1 MTAPPAHIIGFTSV
15 GRQDADMTIS
25 DRDRW
30 DERYR
35 HAVEPTEITPP
46 ELIRGLAGSIQ
57 AGSRVLDVACGFG
70 DAGLFLAQRGCDV
83 TLSDVSPVAL
93 DHVRHRA
100 SSLGLAVSTERVDL
114 TNEPLPEGLW
124 DVIVCVHYLDREVL
138 PRLASALQI
147 GGLLVV
153 AVATVTNLERHTRP
167 SARFLLEQGEL
178 PSLVPDLDVVR
189 HDETWRE
196 SGTHEAWFV
205 GERPASQPVPS

>member
-1 MTAPPAHIIGFTSV
+1 
-15 GRQDADMTIS
+15 MTIS

-35 HAVEPTEITPP
+35 DAVEPSEITPP
-46 ELIRGLAGSIQ
+46 ALVLGFAGSIQ
-57 AGSRVLDVACGFG
+57 TGSRVLDVACGFG

-100 SSLGLAVSTERVDL
+100 NSLGLVVSTVCVDL
-114 TNEPLPEGLW
+114 TNEPPPEGLW
-124 DVIVCVHYLDREVL
+124 DVIVCVHYLDRDVL
-138 PRLASALQI
+138 PRLASTLRI
-147 GGLLVV
+147 GGVLVV
-153 AVATVTNLERHTRP
+153 AVATVTNLERHARP
-167 SARFLLEQGEL
+167 PERFLLEQGEL

-189 HDETWRE
+189 HDEIWRE

-205 GERPASQPVPS
+205 GERPATQPVAS